1 MLATVI
7 SHPKRG
13 KERKNLKGG
22 EEEGG
27 SSQEKNKKIWGPLPN
42 PRSAWDCGETV
53 EVRTEGS
60 EGSGKAE
67 MGGALGTMGR
77 AGRGWTKLEG
87 GWTVDK
93 TQEDQGGE
101 RRQNGGE
108 PKQMVKPGL
117 GWRSVGRWVV
127 RRAAKTA
134 GDACIAMLAEQE
146 EEKEE
151 VWGER

>member
-13 KERKNLKGG
+13 KGRKKNLK
-22 EEEGG
+22 EEGRRGAAVKRRTRRFGG
-27 SSQEKNKKIWGPLPN
+27 SPN
-42 PRSAWDCGETV
+42 PRSAGEVGETV

-77 AGRGWTKLEG
+77 AGRGRTKLEG

-108 PKQMVKPGL
+108 PKQMVKPGW
-117 GWRSVGRWVV
+117 GVEECREVGGREG
-127 RRAAKTA
+127 RQ
-134 GDACIAMLAEQE
+134 GC
-146 EEKEE
+146 
-151 VWGER
+151 G

>member
-1 MLATVI
+1 MQ
-7 SHPKRG
+7 SR
-13 KERKNLKGG
+13 
-22 EEEGG
+22 EE
-27 SSQEKNKKIWGPLPN
+27 QEDLGVPPG
-42 PRSAWDCGETV
+42 PRSAGEGRETV

-108 PKQMVKPGL
+108 PKQMVKPGW
-117 GWRSVGRWVV
+117 GVEECREVGGREV
-127 RRAAKTA
+127 RRDC
-134 GDACIAMLAEQE
+134 G
-146 EEKEE
+146 
-151 VWGER
+151 